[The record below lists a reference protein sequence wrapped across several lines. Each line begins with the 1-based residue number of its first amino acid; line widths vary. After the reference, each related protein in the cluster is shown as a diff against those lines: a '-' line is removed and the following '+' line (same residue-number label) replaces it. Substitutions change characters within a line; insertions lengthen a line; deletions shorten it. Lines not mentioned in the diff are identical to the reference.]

1 MDKSVFKMFLLK
13 KLTRGLCPEDLNK
26 ELDSYLAKDLC
37 DCINQLK
44 NFLKYKLCTGLTK

>member
-1 MDKSVFKMFLLK
+1 MDKSVCNTLLLK
-13 KLTRGLCPEDLNK
+13 KLTGGSYPEDLNK

-37 DCINQLK
+37 DCIDPLK